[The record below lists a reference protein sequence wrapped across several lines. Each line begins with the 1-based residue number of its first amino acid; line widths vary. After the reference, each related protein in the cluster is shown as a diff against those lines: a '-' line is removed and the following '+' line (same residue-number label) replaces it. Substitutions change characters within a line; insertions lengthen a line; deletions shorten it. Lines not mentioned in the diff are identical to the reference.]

1 MQRSRGPSTTKFV
14 PLKAELGRTADWNF
28 AGKPPIRD
36 VPYVPTPDHVVAK
49 MLAVAEVNERDVVYD
64 LGCGDGRIVIAAA
77 KECGA
82 RGVGIDIDPV
92 RIESC
97 RLNAFNAGV
106 GGRVRFEIKSVFR
119 AEIAEASVVALY
131 LLPWMNAQLRPKLL
145 AELKPGTRIVAHQF
159 AIAQWPPDKVAR
171 IEGQDRV
178 VYLWIVP
185 AKVNG
190 RWSCSLR
197 TRDGV
202 LRRGMMTFEQEF
214 QTVVATLELDGRE
227 YDVEEATLWGERLRF
242 SIDGATYEAQVSGE
256 MMRGAGHRTA
266 NREGRRRE
274 LELRARKM

>member
-1 MQRSRGPSTTKFV
+1 
-14 PLKAELGRTADWNF
+14 
-28 AGKPPIRD
+28 
-36 VPYVPTPDHVVAK
+36 
-49 MLAVAEVNERDVVYD
+49 
-64 LGCGDGRIVIAAA
+64 
-77 KECGA
+77 
-82 RGVGIDIDPV
+82 
-92 RIESC
+92 
-97 RLNAFNAGV
+97 
-106 GGRVRFEIKSVFR
+106 
-119 AEIAEASVVALY
+119 
-131 LLPWMNAQLRPKLL
+131 MNAQLRPKLL